1 MIARAAAVITCLLLS
16 VAAFAAF
23 IAIGGGD
30 STAVLGTLTTAGASS
45 VYGLTETVVKAI
57 PVLLCALAAALP
69 GRLGLI
75 NIGGEGQFLFGAIG
89 ATFAVR
95 VLPPMSSIPTL
106 LVMAFGAALAGGGW
120 GLLPGTLRGLTRA
133 NETVISL
140 LLNYVAGLAL
150 LHLIHGPWKDPESLG
165 WPQTELLP
173 ASALLPGLWG
183 TRIHP
188 LVWFALA
195 ACVLLAFIDRRAV
208 VGMASRII
216 GANPDVARYVGL
228 RVSLYYAIAFGL
240 AGVFAALAGF
250 GELSGIQGR
259 LRDGMSLGYG
269 YAGFFVAWLC
279 RNRFE
284 WLPLGAFLFSV
295 VITGADSLQVF
306 SGLPFATVYMLQGLV
321 FLAIL
326 ASTAL
331 AAIIERRI
339 GTVPQAE

>member
-1 MIARAAAVITCLLLS
+1 MIARAAAVISCLALGL
-16 VAAFAAF
+16 AAFATV

-30 STAVLGTLTTAGASS
+30 SIAVLRTLATGGASS

-69 GRLGLI
+69 GRLGLV
-75 NIGGEGQFLFGAIG
+75 NIGGEGQLLLGAIG
-89 ATFAVR
+89 ATFAIR
-95 VLPPMSSIPTL
+95 VSPPMSAMPTL
-106 LVMAFGAALAGGGW
+106 LVMALGAALAGAGW

-140 LLNYVAGLAL
+140 LLNYVAGLIL
-150 LHLIHGPWKDPESLG
+150 LHLIHGPWKDPASLG
-165 WPQTELLP
+165 WPQTAALP
-173 ASALLPGLWG
+173 ESARLPGLWG

-188 LVWFALA
+188 LLWFALA
-195 ACVLLAFIDRRAV
+195 SCVLLAILDRYAV

-216 GANPDVARYVGL
+216 GANAAVARYIGL
-228 RVSLYYAIAFGL
+228 KVPLYYAIAFGL
-240 AGVFAALAGF
+240 AGALAALGGF

-269 YAGFFVAWLC
+269 YAGFFVAWLF

-284 WLPLGAFLFSV
+284 WLPLGAFLFSF
-295 VITGADSLQVF
+295 VITGADSLQAF
-306 SGLPFATVYMLQGLV
+306 SGMPFATVYLLQGLV

-326 ASTAL
+326 GSTAG
-331 AAIIERRI
+331 AKIIERRI
-339 GTVPQAE
+339 VAASPSE